1 MDKRHSALQEWRQNT
16 LLVILTVVM
25 ATSHLSRVSGYPSG
39 PPIDSYPE
47 LCSNMLPSGHS
58 GSPSEPPSPYFVSF
72 NETEYTPGQLLEVT
86 LEAIL
91 PISDYFKGFLVIV
104 DNTPRTIGPQGEFF
118 NVSEG
123 TQALDCSNSTQ
134 NAWGHSNNTIKH
146 TVTAFWK
153 PPAYDQGPLVARA
166 TVVKEFS
173 VFWVHILSDV
183 IQYSP
188 PETMLTTTQ
197 PPSTDPTESSQA
209 TSTEYP
215 FGETTLT
222 STQPPSTDTTDTPQA
237 TSTENPVGETMLTT
251 TQPPSTDPT
260 ETPQATSTEPFGELA
275 FSTELG
281 VSIIF
286 TDTPQPPSTS
296 IAVDIPDIPDD
307 EAPSITCPD
316 HVTMETDAFESYAT
330 VTLPNFR
337 NATDNVVINDT
348 WIIALGAEYEIGS
361 TAQFGYLNSP
371 HTITYY
377 AEDLAGNQANCSIT
391 ITVLDLE
398 PPDITCP
405 QNGMTFVFT
414 DEGQSFATVTLPT
427 DHEVSDNVQV
437 ANVIVTGSPP
447 PTQAPMRRLLTTGI
461 LYPGNETTFEYG
473 SRSVYYIATDLA
485 GNENFCELVVQ
496 VNDQEPP
503 TIDCPFS
510 GNLMQTTDE
519 GQDFATVVFPSNY
532 NASDNVHISSVRI
545 SEVDI
550 EEFPQ
555 RRRLLQFPLYSP
567 GDNQTY
573 GIGNHSVYYI
583 AADFDENEA
592 SCVLN
597 IVVKDDEPPMIM
609 CPFTANGTTDAGLPT
624 GTAYFPDAIVT
635 DNSGLSVGLVANAS
649 SLLFPFPIGET
660 IVEFVATDSSGNSA
674 RCTFIVRITD
684 DDPPMITCPANQTV
698 ATNSSLS
705 TVTILLPPVSSASDN
720 SGAYTIT
727 IDVAGATHNVGD
739 HVTLDLATGQH
750 LLRYIITDNAMNTET
765 CDTYIT
771 VIDDEPPTIMCPFT
785 ANGTTDAGLPTGT
798 AYFPDAIVTD
808 NSGLFVGLV
817 ANASSLST
825 PFPIGETIVEF
836 VATDSSGNSARCTFI
851 VRITDDETPV
861 LECPLNIVAPTDP
874 GQDFATV
881 TWNSPNVTDNSGE
894 LIFPTLSHVSGS
906 TFPLGITTVEVNATD
921 SSSNVA
927 SCSFIIDV
935 GDDDPPMITCPA
947 NQTVATNSSLS
958 TVTILLPPVSS
969 ASDNS
974 GAYTITIDVAGATH
988 SVGDNVTLD
997 LATGQHLLLYII
1009 TDDAMNT
1016 ETCDTYITV
1025 IDDEPPTIMCPFTA
1039 NGTTDAGLPTGTA
1052 YFPDAIVTDNSG
1064 MFVGLVANA
1073 SSLSTPFPIGETI
1086 VEFVATDSS
1095 GNSAR
1100 CTFIVR
1106 ITDDDPPMITCPA
1119 NQTVATNSSLST
1131 VTILLPPVSSAS
1143 DNSGAYTITIDVA
1156 GATHNVGD
1164 HVTLD
1169 LATGQHLLRYIIT
1182 DNAMNTET
1190 CDTYITVID
1199 DEPPMITCP
1208 FTANGTTDAGLPTG
1222 TAYFPDAIVT
1232 DNSGLFVGLLA
1243 NASSLSTPFPI
1254 GETIVEFVA
1263 TDSSGNSARCT
1274 FIVRITDDEPPMIT
1288 CPFTANGTT
1297 AAGLP
1302 TGTAYFPDAI
1312 VTDNSGLSVGLVAN
1326 ASSLSTPFP
1335 TGETIVEFVATD
1347 SSGNSARCTFI
1358 VRITDDEAPVV
1369 ECPLNIVAPTDPG
1382 QDFATVTWNSPNVT
1396 DNSGELIS
1404 PTLSHV
1410 SGSTFPLGIT
1420 TVEVNATDS
1429 SSNPASCSFIID
1441 VGDDDPPMITCPAN
1455 QTVAT
1460 NSSLNT
1466 VTILLPPVS
1475 SASDN
1480 SGAYTITIDVAGTTH
1495 NVGDNV
1501 TLDLATG
1508 QHLLQYIITDNA
1520 MNTEFCDTYI
1530 TVIDDEPP
1538 MIMCPFTANGTTD
1551 AGLPTGTAY
1560 FPDAIVTD
1568 NSGLFVGLVANA
1580 SSLSTPFPIGE
1591 TIVEFVATDS
1601 SGNSARCTFIVRIT
1615 DDEAPVLECP
1625 MNIVAPTDPGQDFAT
1640 VMWNSPNVTDNS
1652 GELIS
1657 PTLSHVSG
1665 STFPLGI
1672 TTVDVNATDSS
1683 SNIGSCFFTIDVQDS
1698 QAPVVECPMNILTG
1712 TDTGQD
1718 FATVMW
1724 YAPNV
1729 TDNSGESITANL
1741 SHVSGSTFPLGITTV
1756 SVDATDSSGR
1766 TGSCS
1771 FTVTVLDDEAP
1782 VLECPMNIVAPTDPG
1797 QDFATVMWNSPNVT
1811 DNSGELISPTL
1822 SHVSGSTFPL
1832 GITTVDVNATDSSSN
1847 IGSCFFTIDVQ
1858 DSQAPVVEC
1867 PMNIVTGTD
1876 TGQDFAT
1883 VMWYAPNVTDN
1894 SGESITANLS
1904 HVSGS
1909 TFPLGMTTV
1918 SVDATDS
1925 SGRSGSCSFTV
1936 TVLDGES
1943 PSITCPANQTVAMD
1957 SGKNFATVVLPSPA
1971 SSSDNSGVYTVTID
1985 VDKRFYFVNDT
1996 VSFDLAASPHLVLYT
2011 ATDDA
2016 GNSATCDMYI
2026 IVFDDEAPVLE
2037 CPMNIVA
2044 PTDPGQD
2051 FATVMWNSPNVTDN
2065 SGELISPTLSHVSGS
2080 TFPLGIT
2087 TVDVNATDSSSNIG
2101 SCFFTI
2107 DVQDSQA
2114 PVVECPM
2121 NIVTGTDTGQDFATV
2136 MWYAPNVTDNSGES
2150 ITANLSHVSGST
2162 FPLGMTTVSVD
2173 ATDSSGRTG
2182 SCSFTVTVLDGESP
2196 SITCPANQ
2204 TVAMD
2209 SGKNFAAVVLPSPAS
2224 SFDNSGVY
2232 TVTID
2237 VDKRF
2242 YFVNDTVFFDIAA
2255 SPHLVQYT
2263 ATDDAGNSDTC
2274 DMYITVFDIDDCD
2287 PNPCLNGGTC
2297 SDGINSYTCTC
2308 APGYTDSNCTTDID
2322 DCFPDPCLNNGTCSD
2337 GVNGFT
2343 CECAEG
2349 FEGQNCSTNIDDCD
2363 PHPCLNGGT
2372 CSDALNGYTCTC
2384 APGYTDINCS
2394 KEIDECSPN
2403 PCMNGGVCTDGIND
2417 YTCTCAPGYTD
2428 DNCTTDI
2435 DDCDPNPCLNGGTCS
2450 DGVDSYT
2457 CTCAPGY
2464 TDSNCTTDIDDCF
2477 PDPCLNNGTCSD
2489 GVNGFTCKCAEGFEG
2504 QNCSTNTDDCH
2515 AQACFNEGTC
2525 IDGINGYTCEC
2536 VAGFEG
2542 DDCSTNIDDCDPH
2555 PCLNG
2560 GTCSDALNGYT
2571 CTCAPGY
2578 TDINCSK
2585 EIDECSPNPC
2595 MNGGVCTDGINDYTC
2610 TCAPGYTDDNC
2621 TTDIDDCDP
2630 NPCLNGG
2637 TCSDGVDSFTCT
2649 CAPGYTDS
2657 NCTTDIDDC
2666 IPDPCLNNGT
2676 CSDGVNGFTCE
2687 CAEGFEGQNCSTNTD
2702 DCHAQACFNE
2712 GTCIDG
2718 ISGYTCECV
2727 AGFEGRDCLT
2737 NIDDCDPDPCMND
2750 ATCFDGVNRFTCA
2763 CAEGFSGENCSIN
2776 LDDCYHNPC
2785 MNNGTCIDGISSYVC
2800 ECAEGFEGKDC
2811 EINTDDCSPD
2821 TCLNNGTCRDGIN
2834 GYTCD
2839 CVAGFQGVNCST
2851 NIDDCDPAPCMNGA
2865 TCFDGVN
2872 RFTCACAEGFSG
2884 ENCSINLDDCYHNPC
2899 MNNGTCIDGISSYV
2913 CECAEGFEGKDCEI
2927 NIDDCSPDTCLNN
2940 GTCRDGINGYTCDC
2954 VAGFQGVNC
2963 STNIDDC
2970 DPDPCMNGATCF
2982 DGVNRFTCACAEG
2995 FSGENCS
3002 INLDDCYHNPCMN
3015 DGTCIDGISS
3025 YVCECAEGFEGK
3037 DCEINIDD
3045 CNPDTCMNNGTCR
3058 DGINGYTCDCV
3069 AGFQGVN
3076 CSINIDDCS
3085 PDPCFND
3092 GSCTDDINGFT
3103 CHCPEGF
3110 EGNVCLINIDD
3121 CSPQS
3126 CLNDATCVDG
3136 INDFTC
3142 ECADG
3147 FEGPDCATDIDDC
3160 SPNPCMNNGTCTDG
3174 INGFTCECVA
3184 GYDGNICSTDVDD
3197 CDPNPCLNGGMCS
3210 DGVVSYTCTCAP
3222 GYVDINCTTNIDDCE
3237 PDPCLN
3243 GGTCSDGVDSYTCT
3257 CAPGYTDS
3265 RCSSDVNECEDLSSC
3280 PPANRP
3286 CINSIGGF
3294 ACTCPSGYEWNSTQC
3309 TDVDECLADDAPCPD
3324 TVPCQ
3329 NTEGSFTCL
3338 CNQGFAWDGGS
3349 CSDVDE
3355 CLDALCADTATCV
3368 NQPGGYSCVCPAGYL
3383 WNGTSCEDIDEC
3395 EQESPVCPSTSPCQN
3410 TMGSYTCICS
3420 AGYAWNGTQCT
3431 DVDECQSSEPVCPS
3445 LASCTNTQGSFRCHC
3460 QDGYTLTG
3468 QPGSSLYFCMDI
3480 DECQDVALYD
3490 CHSNATCINEP
3501 GAYRCMCSETQG
3513 YRGDGTVCTPFDLCE
3528 SGPCLNQGQCTS
3540 SVGSGSYECV
3550 CTEDFTGVN
3559 CGIRV
3564 VLQGPISVLKHPEPS
3579 LITASLYDTVTLEC
3593 QFENANRFAWY
3604 RNGVVL
3610 PGTRDVSFLTIAGVT
3625 STDRGYYWCEGS
3637 GLQGVTLQTNASLL
3651 LIDGVSAFTS
3661 EARFPTLTFVDEL
3674 RNKSSPIFKQI
3685 SAEIIT
3691 FLSEGLQS
3699 EGVQANIAVKEL
3711 NSGSVVATTEIL
3723 TNAGGTNSDD
3733 SELLSIVQDALVGI
3747 ATASDGYMDP
3757 SSITLESSGS
3767 CVETRWPTIYGTITL
3782 PAVPLGEDTVSN
3794 SDRVCP
3800 DYTINS
3806 GQPIAYAVC
3815 VGDGFSPAQ
3824 WLVELQCGRNLTVD
3838 EKLALLNRV
3847 EVNDENVM
3855 VVALQV
3861 MALTEDAEMLSDA
3874 GVASTADIM
3883 TKIADV
3889 NSSTSQVTET
3899 VVDTVG
3905 NLMFISDEV
3914 LQEAE
3919 VRENAPSR
3927 IVRVLERQL
3936 GEVSL
3941 AGDVS
3946 FREVHPNIAVE
3957 VRGVT
3962 ESTLLNGL
3970 GFASA
3975 NSSSSGLF
3983 GESSL
3988 MVMEGEDELFQ
3999 GASESEMPSAVL
4011 MLPPEVNI
4019 LARREVGGGIRVS
4032 FSVFRKRNLFQSPS
4046 LADFNKGEDRFNR
4059 TINTRVMSA
4068 TVGSQP
4074 ITNLNEPV
4082 TILLSR
4088 LDNDSYVDNTS
4099 CVFWEFVNA
4108 SWSSEGCRLRE
4119 EYITDQYIACQCDH
4133 LTNFAALMDIYPE
4146 SPLTETQEFILK
4158 LLSLVGCGMSILG
4171 LAVTMVTYLSHKKLR
4186 KTRPNR
4192 ILLSLCASLLCLYIT
4207 FVVATALDSERGVA
4221 ELDVLPCC
4229 VLAGFLHYFTLTSL
4243 CWMGVEGFNMY
4254 LLFVRVVNVYVP
4266 KFMLKASLAAWGI
4279 PALIVAITA
4288 GATREDYVGTD
4299 FCFLKQIPLI
4309 AGLLAPIGLI
4319 LLFNIVVFTLVI
4331 RQFIKTSN
4339 NDLRRNRD
4347 EMSKRKLHK
4356 QRLQNALTVMT
4367 LMGLTWSI
4375 GYLNLVQAISF
4386 PVQLVFCLLN
4396 TLQGYFIFMLYGV
4409 RRAEVRK
4416 HWRRCCVFQKATFSS
4431 VPTSSQTQSSTNK
4444 PQAQRPFNP
4453 NMIPRP
4459 PSQIYRHRPDSMM
4472 PSM

>member
-1106 ITDDDPPMITCPA
+1106 ITDDEAPELECPLNIVAPTNPGQDSATVTWNLPNVTDNSGELISPTLSHMSGSTFPLGITTVEVNATDSSSNLASCSFIIDVGDDDPPMITCPA

-2542 DDCSTNIDDCDPH
+2542 DDCSTNIDDC
-2555 PCLNG
+2555 
-2560 GTCSDALNGYT
+2560 
-2571 CTCAPGY
+2571 
-2578 TDINCSK
+2578 
-2585 EIDECSPNPC
+2585 
-2595 MNGGVCTDGINDYTC
+2595 
-2610 TCAPGYTDDNC
+2610 
-2621 TTDIDDCDP
+2621 
-2630 NPCLNGG
+2630 
-2637 TCSDGVDSFTCT
+2637 
-2649 CAPGYTDS
+2649 
-2657 NCTTDIDDC
+2657 
-2666 IPDPCLNNGT
+2666 
-2676 CSDGVNGFTCE
+2676 
-2687 CAEGFEGQNCSTNTD
+2687 
-2702 DCHAQACFNE
+2702 
-2712 GTCIDG
+2712 
-2718 ISGYTCECV
+2718 
-2727 AGFEGRDCLT
+2727 
-2737 NIDDCDPDPCMND
+2737 
-2750 ATCFDGVNRFTCA
+2750 
-2763 CAEGFSGENCSIN
+2763 
-2776 LDDCYHNPC
+2776 
-2785 MNNGTCIDGISSYVC
+2785 
-2800 ECAEGFEGKDC
+2800 
-2811 EINTDDCSPD
+2811 
-2821 TCLNNGTCRDGIN
+2821 
-2834 GYTCD
+2834 
-2839 CVAGFQGVNCST
+2839 
-2851 NIDDCDPAPCMNGA
+2851 
-2865 TCFDGVN
+2865 
-2872 RFTCACAEGFSG
+2872 
-2884 ENCSINLDDCYHNPC
+2884 
-2899 MNNGTCIDGISSYV
+2899 
-2913 CECAEGFEGKDCEI
+2913 
-2927 NIDDCSPDTCLNN
+2927 
-2940 GTCRDGINGYTCDC
+2940 
-2954 VAGFQGVNC
+2954 
-2963 STNIDDC
+2963 
-2970 DPDPCMNGATCF
+2970 
-2982 DGVNRFTCACAEG
+2982 
-2995 FSGENCS
+2995 
-3002 INLDDCYHNPCMN
+3002 
-3015 DGTCIDGISS
+3015 
-3025 YVCECAEGFEGK
+3025 
-3037 DCEINIDD
+3037 
-3045 CNPDTCMNNGTCR
+3045 
-3058 DGINGYTCDCV
+3058 
-3069 AGFQGVN
+3069 
-3076 CSINIDDCS
+3076 
-3085 PDPCFND
+3085 
-3092 GSCTDDINGFT
+3092 
-3103 CHCPEGF
+3103 
-3110 EGNVCLINIDD
+3110 
-3121 CSPQS
+3121 
-3126 CLNDATCVDG
+3126 
-3136 INDFTC
+3136 
-3142 ECADG
+3142 
-3147 FEGPDCATDIDDC
+3147 
-3160 SPNPCMNNGTCTDG
+3160 
-3174 INGFTCECVA
+3174 
-3184 GYDGNICSTDVDD
+3184 
-3197 CDPNPCLNGGMCS
+3197 
-3210 DGVVSYTCTCAP
+3210 
-3222 GYVDINCTTNIDDCE
+3222 E

>member
-597 IVVKDDEPPMIM
+597 IVVK
-609 CPFTANGTTDAGLPT
+609 
-624 GTAYFPDAIVT
+624 
-635 DNSGLSVGLVANAS
+635 
-649 SLLFPFPIGET
+649 
-660 IVEFVATDSSGNSA
+660 
-674 RCTFIVRITD
+674 
-684 DDPPMITCPANQTV
+684 
-698 ATNSSLS
+698 
-705 TVTILLPPVSSASDN
+705 
-720 SGAYTIT
+720 
-727 IDVAGATHNVGD
+727 
-739 HVTLDLATGQH
+739 
-750 LLRYIITDNAMNTET
+750 
-765 CDTYIT
+765 
-771 VIDDEPPTIMCPFT
+771 
-785 ANGTTDAGLPTGT
+785 
-798 AYFPDAIVTD
+798 
-808 NSGLFVGLV
+808 
-817 ANASSLST
+817 
-825 PFPIGETIVEF
+825 
-836 VATDSSGNSARCTFI
+836 
-851 VRITDDETPV
+851 
-861 LECPLNIVAPTDP
+861 
-874 GQDFATV
+874 
-881 TWNSPNVTDNSGE
+881 
-894 LIFPTLSHVSGS
+894 
-906 TFPLGITTVEVNATD
+906 
-921 SSSNVA
+921 
-927 SCSFIIDV
+927 
-935 GDDDPPMITCPA
+935 
-947 NQTVATNSSLS
+947 
-958 TVTILLPPVSS
+958 
-969 ASDNS
+969 
-974 GAYTITIDVAGATH
+974 
-988 SVGDNVTLD
+988 
-997 LATGQHLLLYII
+997 
-1009 TDDAMNT
+1009 
-1016 ETCDTYITV
+1016 
-1025 IDDEPPTIMCPFTA
+1025 
-1039 NGTTDAGLPTGTA
+1039 
-1052 YFPDAIVTDNSG
+1052 
-1064 MFVGLVANA
+1064 
-1073 SSLSTPFPIGETI
+1073 
-1086 VEFVATDSS
+1086 
-1095 GNSAR
+1095 
-1100 CTFIVR
+1100 
-1106 ITDDDPPMITCPA
+1106 
-1119 NQTVATNSSLST
+1119 
-1131 VTILLPPVSSAS
+1131 
-1143 DNSGAYTITIDVA
+1143 
-1156 GATHNVGD
+1156 
-1164 HVTLD
+1164 
-1169 LATGQHLLRYIIT
+1169 
-1182 DNAMNTET
+1182 
-1190 CDTYITVID
+1190 D